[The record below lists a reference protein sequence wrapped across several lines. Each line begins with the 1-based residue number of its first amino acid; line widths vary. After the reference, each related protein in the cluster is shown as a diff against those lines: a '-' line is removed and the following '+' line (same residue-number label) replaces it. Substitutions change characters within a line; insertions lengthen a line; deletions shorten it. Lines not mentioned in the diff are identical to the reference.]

1 MDDTNSSRKHMF
13 DHLEKKCPTAFHPND
28 DISASLG
35 AHSRLLIDCDGCL
48 DRLYGGYY
56 PDWQSGGEWRNLKQ
70 FWQELKYSCTNN
82 KLEMVLFFDGTSPS
96 SYDSS
101 NWTHEQLQK
110 RAKINKIMNTDLNLY
125 KTDWLQPNMVATQ
138 IQLEIINQ
146 NTHQDN
152 QTRNLF
158 FFQSITQHE
167 RELIELCIHKKCSAL
182 FTANVQVVGL
192 VALLR
197 AKYPDNEALRNLRI
211 FNARSIKLTFKRGLK
226 ANEINIDLL
235 LGQLGMNPEQFL
247 WFSTFYGDNSKFL
260 DFLNILPSN
269 IFIRVV
275 NFLIENSNSN

>member
-13 DHLEKKCPTAFHPND
+13 DHLEKKTPAAFHPND

-35 AHSRLLIDCDGCL
+35 ANSRLLIDCDGCL

-70 FWQELKYSCTNN
+70 FWQELKYSCTNT
-82 KLEMVLFFDGTSPS
+82 KLDMVLFFDGTSPF

-101 NWTHEQLQK
+101 NWTHEQLQR

-146 NTHQDN
+146 NSHPDN
-152 QTRNLF
+152 QSRSLF

-167 RELIELCIHKKCSAL
+167 RELIELCMHKKCSAL
-182 FTANVQVVGL
+182 FTANAQVVGL

-197 AKYPDNEALRNLRI
+197 AKYPENEALRSLRI
-211 FNARSIKLTFKRGLK
+211 FNARSIKLTFRRGLK

-247 WFSTFYGDNSKFL
+247 WFSTFYGDNSEFL
-260 DFLNILPSN
+260 DFFNI
-269 IFIRVV
+269 
-275 NFLIENSNSN
+275 